1 MLAALASP
9 PLSCRADATDAGEPP
24 TPAPAAPEPQTL
36 YLDVAVNRTDR
47 GLAPF
52 ELRAGTLRA
61 TVATL
66 RQLGFT
72 LAARAPADWIA
83 LETLQNVD
91 VRYDAALQQIS
102 LQAPLEQL
110 SLPTTVLKAADE
122 ETPPA
127 SASPGVLLNYD
138 LYATRTQTSS
148 NVALTAELRAF
159 GSGPGL
165 FTSTLVLRG
174 GERHHD
180 SRLHGE
186 SVRLDSAWQLDFPE
200 SAVSL
205 SVGDFYTGFVDW
217 SRSVRLGGV
226 QVGSNYGLQPY
237 RMLTPTPTFL
247 GEAVVP
253 STVEL
258 YVDGLRQY
266 NGEAPVGPF
275 QLAAQPGISGNGN
288 ARIVVTDAFGRVRTL
303 DFAFYGTQQLLAKG
317 VTDWSAGIGHLRKD
331 YGVRSFAYESELVA
345 SATQRRGVREDCTYE
360 LHAEGGGGVATAGV
374 GGLWQ
379 LGNAGVV
386 NLAYAHGRMGARQGG
401 QYTLG
406 YSWNNRHV
414 NASVNTQR
422 AQDGYRDLGALQGA
436 LPVRASD
443 SAVLGVNFTRFGSL
457 GVSYVRLSYPHVD
470 STRYASLFWS
480 QTFRGHWSANLSL
493 NQNLHTGADRSLY
506 FSLSTSLGQSRQASA
521 AIQRNGPRT
530 SMVADLSQPLPG
542 DGEVGGVG
550 WRVQASAGNDSN
562 GGLAEIGWLNRVG
575 RYAFGAAS
583 RGDTQYGYASASG
596 SLVWMQGHTF
606 AARDIADAFALV
618 STDGYAEVPV
628 RLENRP
634 IGVTDR
640 NGILLVTPLQSWQRN
655 RLSIDALDLPADL
668 RVDRVEASVTPRQH
682 SGLQVRFGLQRIRA
696 ATVVLQDAQ
705 GRALALGS
713 TVRVHGQDAPP
724 AVVGYDGETFLDN
737 LQPHNRLDVVTPDGP
752 CRAEFDY
759 PDASAP
765 LPRVG
770 PLACRPEPA
779 P

>member
-1 MLAALASP
+1 MANHTTGS
-9 PLSCRADATDAGEPP
+9 
-24 TPAPAAPEPQTL
+24 
-36 YLDVAVNRTDR
+36 
-47 GLAPF
+47 
-52 ELRAGTLRA
+52 LRA

-66 RQLGFT
+66 RRLGFT
-72 LAARAPADWIA
+72 LADRAPADWIE
-83 LETLQNVD
+83 LETLPNVD
-91 VRYDAALQQIS
+91 VRYEAALQQLS

-122 ETPPA
+122 GTPPA
-127 SASPGVLLNYD
+127 SASPGVLFNYD
-138 LYATRTQTSS
+138 LYATRTQASS

-159 GSGPGL
+159 GIGPGL
-165 FTSTLVLRG
+165 FTTTSVLRG
-174 GERHHD
+174 YDRHQD

-205 SVGDFYTGFVDW
+205 TVGDFYSGFVDW

-226 QVGSNYGLQPY
+226 QVGTNYGLQPY

-266 NGEAPVGPF
+266 NGEVPVGPF
-275 QLAAQPGISGNGN
+275 QLAAQPGISGNGD

-303 DFAFYGTQQLLAKG
+303 NFAFYGTQQLLARD

-345 SATQRRGVREDCTYE
+345 SATWRRGVRDDFTYE

-374 GGLWQ
+374 GGLWL
-379 LGNAGVV
+379 LGQAGVV
-386 NLAYAHGRMGARQGG
+386 NAAYARSRLGAAQGG
-401 QYTLG
+401 QYALG
-406 YSWNNRHV
+406 YSWNNRHL

-422 AQDGYRDLGALQGA
+422 TQGDYRDLGALQGA

-443 SAVLGVNFTRFGSL
+443 NAVLGVSFTRLGSL
-457 GVSYVRLSYPHVD
+457 GVSYVRLSYPDVD
-470 STRYASLFWS
+470 SNRYAGLFWS
-480 QTFRGHWSANLSL
+480 RNFGSDWSANLSV
-493 NQNLHTGADRSLY
+493 NQNLDVSTDRSLY
-506 FSLSTSLGQSRQASA
+506 FSVATGFGPNRQASA
-521 AIQRNGPRT
+521 AFQRNGPRNGV
-530 SMVADLSQPLPG
+530 VADLSQPLPG
-542 DGEVGGVG
+542 DGDLDGVG
-550 WRVQASAGNDSN
+550 WRVQARTGNDSN
-562 GGLAEIGWLNRVG
+562 GGLGEIGWLNRAG
-575 RYAFGAAS
+575 RYALGAAS
-583 RGDTQYGYASASG
+583 QGDTSYGYASASG
-596 SLVWMQGHTF
+596 SVVWMQGHTF

-618 STDGYAEVPV
+618 STDGYPGVPV

-668 RVDRVEASVTPRQH
+668 RVDRVEASVTPRQQ
-682 SGLQVRFGLQRIRA
+682 SGLQVSFGLRRIRA
-696 ATVVLQDAQ
+696 ATVVLQDAE
-705 GRALALGS
+705 GNALALGS
-713 TVRVHGQDAPP
+713 SVQVHGQTDPP
-724 AVVGYDGETFLDN
+724 AVVGYDGEAFLDD

-752 CRAEFDY
+752 CRVEFDY
-759 PDASAP
+759 PAGQPP
-765 LPRVG
+765 LPRIG
-770 PLACRPEPA
+770 PLTCQPQVVP
-779 P
+779 